1 MLIKV
6 ILNIL
11 FFSYTLAQ
19 SLSSDSQDLKFM
31 SNLFQDAPKAFN
43 TNLTIELFDVRCFWA
58 KGFNVY
64 DISNL
69 ETTN

>member
-6 ILNIL
+6 ILNI
-11 FFSYTLAQ
+11 FFVSYTLSQ
-19 SLSSDSQDLKFM
+19 SLSTDSEEIVYMNSFLEEQPIELT
-31 SNLFQDAPKAFN
+31 
-43 TNLTIELFDVRCFWA
+43 TNLKSELFDVRCFWA

-69 ETTN
+69 ETSE

>member
-6 ILNIL
+6 ILNI
-11 FFSYTLAQ
+11 FFVSYTLSQ
-19 SLSSDSQDLKFM
+19 SLSSDSEDIVYMNSFLEEQPIEL
-31 SNLFQDAPKAFN
+31 
-43 TNLTIELFDVRCFWA
+43 TNLKSELFDVRCFWA

-69 ETTN
+69 ETSD